1 MRCEL
6 LNKLFDITKQQ
17 EEVISQDEIEIYIE
31 LLEERQKIIDQ
42 IDAINIE
49 KPAELNDDERE
60 ILLKI
65 KEIDDRNYEKFQ
77 IEFEKLKEQ
86 LKQVRVNKNKTN
98 YYVNS
103 YNVVQEEGL
112 FIDKRNGI
120 KRKP

>member
-1 MRCEL
+1 MIQNLIVEFL
-6 LNKLFDITKQQ
+6 
-17 EEVISQDEIEIYIE
+17 S
-31 LLEERQKIIDQ
+31 
-42 IDAINIE
+42 
-49 KPAELNDDERE
+49 E
-60 ILLKI
+60 ILGKDSEFILGE
-65 KEIDDRNYEKFQ
+65 KEIKTLRLSQEARTILLDDLKRHKYKKNEIHRNYEKFQ
-77 IEFEKLKEQ
+77 IQFEKVKEQ

>member
-1 MRCEL
+1 MRREL
-6 LNKLFDITKQQ
+6 LNKLFDITEQQ
-17 EEVISQDEIEIYIE
+17 KEVISQDEVEKYIE

-65 KEIDDRNYEKFQ
+65 KEIDDRNYE
-77 IEFEKLKEQ
+77 Q